1 MSKINKSANAPSS
14 GKALA
19 ISDTSNPSTPA
30 EINQPISL
38 ETALRRGELFSA
50 DCPSRQV
57 FKHVTSLWGVL
68 IMMALLD
75 GTHRFS
81 ELRRK
86 VNGVSEKMLAQ
97 SLQNLE
103 ADGFLLRKVY
113 PVVPPHVEYRLTT
126 LGEEIAHHVKAL
138 VNIVEINFPNVAAYQ
153 YSRQAGADG
162 VNPEKVKPDRVKPD
176 ELMRDEARRANTLK
190 GVTL

>member
-1 MSKINKSANAPSS
+1 MSKIYKSANALSPGETYANSAKFT
-14 GKALA
+14 GPDPK
-19 ISDTSNPSTPA
+19 
-30 EINQPISL
+30 EIKHAVSL
-38 ETALRRGELFSA
+38 EAALRRGELFSA

-86 VNGVSEKMLAQ
+86 MNGVSEKMLAQ

-113 PVVPPHVEYRLTT
+113 PVVPPHVEYRLTA

-138 VNIVEINFPNVAAYQ
+138 ANIVEINFPNVAAYQ
-153 YSRQAGADG
+153 HSRLAAADG
-162 VNPEKVKPDRVKPD
+162 VNPDKVIRHSKTDQLKQ
-176 ELMRDEARRANTLK
+176 DEASPGEYA
-190 GVTL
+190 